1 MNIPKSIR
9 VAGVPIKIARQDL
22 DGDPYGYWSLDK
34 RTIVLDQ
41 KLKGKQLRETLRHE
55 MLHATFDLCG
65 EGFSSP
71 SFPDENVIRALETLF
86 FPAWERMEKRLK
98 K

>member
-1 MNIPKSIR
+1 MTIPKSIR
-9 VAGVPIKIARQDL
+9 VAGVPIKIVMQDL
-22 DGDPYGYWSLDK
+22 DGDPYGSWSLDK

-41 KLKGKQLRETLRHE
+41 GLKGKQLRETLRHE

-65 EGFSSP
+65 VGFTTQ
-71 SFPDENVIRALETLF
+71 FPDEPVIRALDTLF
-86 FPAWERMEKRLK
+86 FPAWERVEKRMK